1 MILPIPQFSLF
12 LIKISSIQSAAEQV
26 PVIKTRKKILTYDDY
41 VALTPPDSGKYELH
55 NGKIIYMP
63 SPTPRHQDV
72 AMNLSA
78 RMLIHAKANNLG
90 KVYQVPLDTRFDEI
104 NTFQP
109 DILFISQKNLSIIGK
124 KSIEGAPDLVVEI
137 LSESNKPKEMSYKKY
152 IYESCLV
159 KEYWLINLEK
169 STVTVYQN
177 IDGELLPLGMY
188 GRNGTIESKV
198 IEGFKVDVKT
208 LLE

>member
-1 MILPIPQFSLF
+1 MQ
-12 LIKISSIQSAAEQV
+12 QAAEQA
-26 PVIKTRKKILTYDDY
+26 PVIKTRKKVLTYDDY
-41 VALTPPDSGKYELH
+41 VALTPPDSGNYELH
-55 NGKIIYMP
+55 NGKIIYMA

-78 RMLIHAKANNLG
+78 RMHIHAGSNNLG
-90 KVYQVPLDTRFDEI
+90 KVYQAPLDTKFDEI

-109 DILFISQKNLSIIGK
+109 DILFVSKKHLTIIGK
-124 KSIEGAPDLVVEI
+124 KKIEGAPDLVVEI

-152 IYESCLV
+152 IYESYLV

-177 IDGELLPLGMY
+177 TDGELLPLGIFT
-188 GRNGTIESKV
+188 RDDVIVSKV
-198 IEGFKVDVKT
+198 LTGFKISAKEI
-208 LLE
+208 LEV